1 MISSARREDIV
12 SALRRGTVPSSGLD
26 ALAVGIDTF
35 APTLDDELESVSAGR
50 GGFKA
55 VRGEYGTGKTFFG
68 RWLQERARARGF
80 AATEV
85 QINETETPLHRLE
98 TVYRRLVEHL
108 GTADTASGA
117 FRGVIDGWFYALEQD
132 VLADT
137 SVDASD
143 AEGLL
148 LRTNALMEARLGA
161 ISKTAPAFSAVLR
174 TYRRALAAGD
184 GMLADGL
191 ISWLAGQPNVAASI
205 KRAAGIK
212 GDLDH
217 FGATNFLVGLLTIL
231 RDSGFS
237 GLVMVLDEV
246 ETLQRMRTDTREK
259 GLNALRQWIDEIDA
273 GRYPGLYLVITGT
286 PAFYDGPQGVQRLAP
301 LAQRLHVDFG
311 TDRRFDN
318 PRAVQIRLAAFDHTS
333 LLAVG
338 RRVRDIYADGR
349 PTNSAFGRWWTTA
362 IWTPL
367 HARWPAGW
375 VARSVSRPV
384 CSSRSW
390 CRMCWTAWTCTN
402 TSTPASTTPSR
413 WPRPRCLRRSGLRQV
428 RRPWTISSCE
438 RVRAAAPIAAV
449 PRRQHAGLEHAAT
462 DATGSHCAHSCG
474 LTLFAARTDRRGEDG
489 SRCDSDAVEDA
500 DRGLARDE
508 RLVHLPDQGAAEQP
522 GASAHPLRRAGGSA
536 CGGVAW
542 RHLAVPQEPGASR
555 CPRHPVDDTRIH
567 RGHAD
572 FGAGRSASMVRQ
584 PACRDR
590 R

>member
-26 ALAVGIDTF
+26 ALAFGIDSF
-35 APTLDDELESVSAGR
+35 APTLDDELASVSAGR

-132 VLADT
+132 VLADD

-143 AEGLL
+143 AQGLL
-148 LRTNALMEARLGA
+148 LRTDALMEARLSA

-286 PAFYDGPQGVQRLAP
+286 PAFYEGPQGVQRLAP

-349 PTNSAFGRWWTTA
+349 PNEQRLRAVVDDSYLDALARAVAGGLGGKVGVAPRLFLKKLVSDVLDRVD
-362 IWTPL
+362 L
-367 HARWPAGW
+367 HEDFDPRKHYTLTLAETE
-375 VARSVSRPV
+375 
-384 CSSRSW
+384 
-390 CRMCWTAWTCTN
+390 M
-402 TSTPASTTPSR
+402 STT
-413 WPRPRCLRRSGLRQV
+413 
-428 RRPWTISSCE
+428 E
-438 RVRAAAPIAAV
+438 RAAASAA
-449 PRRQHAGLEHAAT
+449 
-462 DATGSHCAHSCG
+462 S
-474 LTLFAARTDRRGEDG
+474 
-489 SRCDSDAVEDA
+489 
-500 DRGLARDE
+500 
-508 RLVHLPDQGAAEQP
+508 
-522 GASAHPLRRAGGSA
+522 
-536 CGGVAW
+536 
-542 RHLAVPQEPGASR
+542 
-555 CPRHPVDDTRIH
+555 VDDIEL
-567 RGHAD
+567 
-572 FGAGRSASMVRQ
+572 
-584 PACRDR
+584 
-590 R
+590 

>member
-1 MISSARREDIV
+1 MG
-12 SALRRGTVPSSGLD
+12 ALRRGTVPSNGLD
-26 ALAVGIDTF
+26 ALAVGIELF
-35 APTLDDELESVSAGR
+35 APTLDEELQTVATGR

-132 VLADT
+132 VLADA
-137 SVDASD
+137 SIDAND
-143 AEGLL
+143 APGLL
-148 LRTNALMEARLGA
+148 RRTNALMEVRLSA
-161 ISKTAPAFSAVLR
+161 ISKTAPAFAAVLR
-174 TYRRALAAGD
+174 TYRSAVDAGD

-191 ISWLAGQPNVAASI
+191 ISWLSGQPNVAASV

-286 PAFYDGPQGVQRLAP
+286 PAFYDGPQGLQRLAP

-318 PRAVQIRLAAFDHTS
+318 PRAVQIRLATFDHS
-333 LLAVG
+333 ALQAVG
-338 RRVRDIYADGR
+338 RRVREIYATGR
-349 PTNSAFGRWWTTA
+349 SNE
-362 IWTPL
+362 
-367 HARWPAGW
+367 ARL
-375 VARSVSRPV
+375 RSVVDDSYLDALALAV
-384 CSSRSW
+384 
-390 CRMCWTAWTCTN
+390 AGGLGGKVGV
-402 TSTPASTTPSR
+402 A
-413 WPRPRCLRRSGLRQV
+413 PRLFLKKLVSDILDRVDLHEDFDPRKHYKLTLVETEMSA
-428 RRPWTISSCE
+428 IE
-438 RVRAAAPIAAV
+438 RAAAS
-449 PRRQHAGLEHAAT
+449 AT
-462 DATGSHCAHSCG
+462 S
-474 LTLFAARTDRRGEDG
+474 
-489 SRCDSDAVEDA
+489 
-500 DRGLARDE
+500 
-508 RLVHLPDQGAAEQP
+508 
-522 GASAHPLRRAGGSA
+522 
-536 CGGVAW
+536 
-542 RHLAVPQEPGASR
+542 
-555 CPRHPVDDTRIH
+555 VDDIEL
-567 RGHAD
+567 
-572 FGAGRSASMVRQ
+572 
-584 PACRDR
+584 
-590 R
+590 

>member
-35 APTLDDELESVSAGR
+35 APTLNDELESVSAGR

-132 VLADT
+132 VLADA

-349 PTNSAFGRWWTTA
+349 PNERRLRAVVDDSYLDALARAVAGGLGGKVGVAPRLFLKKLVSDVLDRVDLHEDFDPRKHYTLTLAETEMSAT
-362 IWTPL
+362 
-367 HARWPAGW
+367 
-375 VARSVSRPV
+375 
-384 CSSRSW
+384 
-390 CRMCWTAWTCTN
+390 
-402 TSTPASTTPSR
+402 
-413 WPRPRCLRRSGLRQV
+413 
-428 RRPWTISSCE
+428 E
-438 RVRAAAPIAAV
+438 RAAASAA
-449 PRRQHAGLEHAAT
+449 
-462 DATGSHCAHSCG
+462 S
-474 LTLFAARTDRRGEDG
+474 
-489 SRCDSDAVEDA
+489 
-500 DRGLARDE
+500 
-508 RLVHLPDQGAAEQP
+508 
-522 GASAHPLRRAGGSA
+522 
-536 CGGVAW
+536 
-542 RHLAVPQEPGASR
+542 
-555 CPRHPVDDTRIH
+555 VDDIEL
-567 RGHAD
+567 
-572 FGAGRSASMVRQ
+572 
-584 PACRDR
+584 
-590 R
+590 